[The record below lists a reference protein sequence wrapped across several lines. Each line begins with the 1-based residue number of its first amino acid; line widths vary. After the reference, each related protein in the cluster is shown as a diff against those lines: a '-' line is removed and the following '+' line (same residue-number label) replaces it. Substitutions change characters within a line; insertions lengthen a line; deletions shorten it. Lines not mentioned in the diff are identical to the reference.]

1 MYKVLILMF
10 FSFQV
15 VASDIFLT
23 WDIPTGREDGSTI
36 QTIDRFNIYQTFN
49 NGGTVIVEID
59 PASNSHQISNVEAGI
74 YTFQIS
80 TVETGQEGALSDP
93 ISINVTQSKPVK
105 IMLTVELVE

>member
-80 TVETGQEGALSDP
+80 TVC
-93 ISINVTQSKPVK
+93 N
-105 IMLTVELVE
+105 LTNKFIHQNKFELVRSISYCCFWTFVLE